1 MQQKTMKD
9 KRGVI
14 AIAGDHAGFSLKDV
28 IVRHLEHKGFLVR
41 DYGTFNDES
50 VDYPDFVHPLAEAVA
65 AGTHDKGIVICGS
78 GNGVSMTANKHGG
91 IRAALSWMPEIARL
105 ARAHNDANVL
115 ALPARFIEESQALET
130 VDVFL
135 NTVFEGG
142 RHLNRIRKI

>member
-1 MQQKTMKD
+1 MK
-9 KRGVI
+9 KRGTTI
-14 AIAGDHAGFSLKDV
+14 GIAGDHAGFSLKGV
-28 IVRHLEHKGFLVR
+28 IIRHLEDQGFSVQ
-41 DYGTFNDES
+41 DYGTFGEES

-65 AGTHDKGIVICGS
+65 SGKHEKGIIICGS

-115 ALPARFIEESQALET
+115 ALPARFIDLPQALEV

-135 NTVFEGG
+135 NTAFEGG
-142 RHLNRIRKI
+142 RHLNRIKKI